1 MGDMPPPPPER
12 PATHDPDKPETD
24 STLDL
29 LGRAHRGDGPALTT
43 LLERFRPRLTRWST
57 GRIPERARGMLETAD
72 LVQDVLVRTVRR
84 LDLFE
89 PRSRGEFHSY
99 LRHALQNRIRDELRR
114 VGARPGGV
122 PLLGHEADAAPSPL
136 ELAIGRDQCARYEA
150 ALTRLKPEDR
160 EAIIAKME
168 LQCSYTELAEVL
180 GKPSADAA
188 RMTVSRALLRL
199 AREIADEQP

>member
-1 MGDMPPPPPER
+1 MGDNPPVPPDR
-12 PATHDPDKPETD
+12 PAKPEPLATE

-29 LGRAHRGDGPALTT
+29 LGRAQRGDGPALTT
-43 LLERFRPRLTRWST
+43 LVERFRPRLQRWST
-57 GRIPERARGMLETAD
+57 GRIPVRARGVLETDD
-72 LVQDVLVRTVRR
+72 LVQEVLVRTVRR

-99 LRHALQNRIRDELRR
+99 LRRALQNRIRDELRR
-114 VGARPGGV
+114 VEHRPGTA
-122 PLLGHEADAAPSPL
+122 PLFGQEVDAGPSPL
-136 ELAIGRDQCARYEA
+136 EQAIGREQSARYEA
-150 ALTRLKPEDR
+150 ALARLKPEDR

-188 RMTVSRALLRL
+188 RMSVSRALLRL
-199 AREIADEQP
+199 AREITDDQA